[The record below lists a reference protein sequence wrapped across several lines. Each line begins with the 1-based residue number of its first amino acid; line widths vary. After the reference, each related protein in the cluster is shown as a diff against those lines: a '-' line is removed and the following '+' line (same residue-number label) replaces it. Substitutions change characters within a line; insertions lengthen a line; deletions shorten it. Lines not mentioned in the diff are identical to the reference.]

1 MENLKKANKINRD
14 NLQIQEIHKGILSIA
29 IDSPKTLNA
38 LNMEIIGNLL
48 ESFKDAARDPDVKI
62 ILLTGKGKAFA
73 AGADISSLVSFSPQ
87 QALDFSTRGNELMNL
102 LEEIAKPIIAV
113 INGFALGGGLEL
125 AMACDFRFAADNAV
139 LGLPETLLG
148 IIPGFGGTQRLAY
161 IVGFPK
167 AKELILTG
175 RKLEA
180 SEALECGLVNRVF
193 SKESLWDESVEF
205 SKEMSHRS
213 TNALA
218 LAKKTLNFTRNVPLS
233 EGLCLENQ
241 AFYECFEHPD
251 SKEGITAFLEKRSPE
266 YGKKE

>member
-1 MENLKKANKINRD
+1 MGNSKEADIIKRKH
-14 NLQIQEIHKGILSIA
+14 LQIQEIHKGILSIA

-62 ILLTGKGKAFA
+62 ILLTGTGKAFA
-73 AGADISSLVSFSPQ
+73 AGADISSLVRFSPQ
-87 QALDFSTRGNELMNL
+87 EALGFSTRGNELMNL
-102 LEEIAKPIIAV
+102 LEEIPKPIIAV

-125 AMACDFRFAADNAV
+125 AMACDFRLAADNAI

-148 IIPGFGGTQRLAY
+148 ILPGFGGTQRLTS

-193 SKESLWDESVEF
+193 SKESLWDESVKF
-205 SKEMSHRS
+205 SIEMSHRS

-218 LAKKTLNFTRNVPLS
+218 LAKKILNVTRNVPLS
-233 EGLCLENQ
+233 EGLCLENK